1 MIWIKYFAT
10 VACYLAVAVYARR
23 RRKPTSTTP
32 TSQVTPATP
41 EPPSISSCMERIT
54 SGESNRS
61 ANDLRFIVMMKKGH
75 GRSFRRR
82 HPDLMKSNLA
92 MRTDGSGRDMLMT
105 IVTSQQAESVRKQ
118 FSIAT

>member
-1 MIWIKYFAT
+1 MMWIKYFAI

-23 RRKPTSTTP
+23 RKPTRTSTTP
-32 TSQVTPATP
+32 TSLVTP
-41 EPPSISSCMERIT
+41 EPPSIPSCMDRIT

-92 MRTDGSGRDMLMT
+92 MRTDGSERDMLMT
-105 IVTSQQAESVRKQ
+105 VVTSQQAESVRKHAIQ
-118 FSIAT
+118 YSYV